1 MNHLELKTLRVMV
14 GIVCRDYGV
23 ETPKLRV
30 LGKSVDDIIAMA
42 RITEQGWDDLLVALS
57 AKRKCMKEITIAD
70 ILTDS
75 EIDQARKLYGE
86 LKDTNTFASRVED
99 ELIRPNIERINK
111 KLGQENDTKY
121 LAYCVEY
128 FFIIG
133 TKND

>member
-1 MNHLELKTLRVMV
+1 MNQLELKTLRVMV

-23 ETPKLRV
+23 ETPALRV

-42 RITEQGWDDLLVALS
+42 RLRERGWDELLIALS
-57 AKRKCMKEITIAD
+57 EKRKCMREITIAD

-75 EIDQARKLYGE
+75 EIDRARELYAE
-86 LKDTNTFASRVED
+86 FKDTGTFASRVVD
-99 ELIRPNIERINK
+99 ELIQPNIERINK
-111 KLGQENDTKY
+111 KLGQENDPKY

-133 TKND
+133 VKK